1 MLYDE
6 YFHVNVI
13 KLFSQQLSPFITSQ
27 PTSYDIFGV
36 LSYGVATL
44 FHYLMSFPYRAI
56 SVFTDNLAIQVIS
69 MRLVCIAFTAVG
81 IVLFNKLFQ
90 KIGIKQV
97 FINVAL
103 LLFVLLPIVPFVAAT
118 VNYDNMLFP
127 LTALFFIICVDILS
141 SKKIVWTQYAW
152 FIIIGCFASLV
163 KYTFLPIFAVSTIY
177 LAVVLYKQY
186 GRGIFFKAIESF
198 QATTKQVA
206 IGLAGLIIV
215 AVGMFSVV
223 YIQNIILFGALQ
235 PNCQKVMSQERCD
248 DNSLLVRDEQ
258 AEATKDTRPLIQ
270 TPDYVS
276 LWFVQMADWTTMSGA
291 RTVAYGTVV
300 GEPLPVIYS
309 VVFFGGFIG
318 LLSMIYSW
326 NFLDKNKNWYFLLV
340 VSLILVLAVFMQN
353 YAYYIRLHAAYTIQ
367 PRYLLTIMPILIVMT
382 VVAVNYIVRKRN
394 TIKLLILFCALV
406 LFLQGGGLITHIIC
420 SDEGWNWD
428 SHIVRQI
435 NNSTRDFLTHL

>member
-1 MLYDE
+1 
-6 YFHVNVI
+6 
-13 KLFSQQLSPFITSQ
+13 
-27 PTSYDIFGV
+27 
-36 LSYGVATL
+36 
-44 FHYLMSFPYRAI
+44 
-56 SVFTDNLAIQVIS
+56 
-69 MRLVCIAFTAVG
+69 
-81 IVLFNKLFQ
+81 
-90 KIGIKQV
+90 
-97 FINVAL
+97 
-103 LLFVLLPIVPFVAAT
+103 
-118 VNYDNMLFP
+118 
-127 LTALFFIICVDILS
+127 
-141 SKKIVWTQYAW
+141 
-152 FIIIGCFASLV
+152 
-163 KYTFLPIFAVSTIY
+163 
-177 LAVVLYKQY
+177 
-186 GRGIFFKAIESF
+186 
-198 QATTKQVA
+198 
-206 IGLAGLIIV
+206 
-215 AVGMFSVV
+215 
-223 YIQNIILFGALQ
+223 
-235 PNCQKVMSQERCD
+235 
-248 DNSLLVRDEQ
+248 LVRDEQ